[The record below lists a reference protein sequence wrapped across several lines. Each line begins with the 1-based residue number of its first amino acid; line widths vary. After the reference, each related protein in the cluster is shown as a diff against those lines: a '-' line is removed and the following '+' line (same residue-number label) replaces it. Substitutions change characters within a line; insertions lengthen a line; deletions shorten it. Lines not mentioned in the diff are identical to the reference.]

1 MNDKIIISIL
11 WIMKDYNFCHRK
23 GKIIDVTG
31 SDFVSDK
38 TNVESLSDV
47 AFRVGEVYN
56 RSAATQVHV
65 LPAATGG
72 LPVTAAT

>member
-1 MNDKIIISIL
+1 M
-11 WIMKDYNFCHRK
+11 
-23 GKIIDVTG
+23 G

-65 LPAATGG
+65 LPATTGG
-72 LPVTAAT
+72 LPMTAAT